1 MNLDIQKISINND
14 FISRIFHI
22 SDVHI
27 RNLKRHKEYKIVFK
41 RTANFIKSELQHGD
55 IIFIGGDIVHA
66 KTDMTP
72 ELIQE
77 VHDFFKLMADIAPT
91 IVITGNHDMNLN
103 NKSRLDALTPIVNA
117 LNHENLIYLRNS
129 GLYHI
134 ADKLF
139 IVLAVD
145 DQPTDYVKYLDRAK
159 TINLEK
165 IIFHHGAINSAQTD
179 IGFFIANDS
188 MTNELFNSCNASCV
202 LLGDIHK
209 PDQTIQDYYEE
220 ELEIDETELAEYLNN
235 GWEIQSI

>member
-1 MNLDIQKISINND
+1 MNLDIQKISIGMNS
-14 FISRIFHI
+14 IQRIYHL
-22 SDVHI
+22 SDIHI
-27 RNLKRHKEYKIVFK
+27 RNLKRHKEYKIVFQ
-41 RTANFIKSELQHGD
+41 RTADYIKSTLRKGD
-55 IIFIGGDIVHA
+55 VIFLGGDIVHA

-129 GLYHI
+129 GLYEI

-145 DQPTDYVKYLDRAK
+145 DQPSHYMKYLEQARK
-159 TINLEK
+159 YNLEK
-165 IIFHHGAINSAQTD
+165 IILHHGAVNSAQTD

-188 MTNELFNSCNASCV
+188 MTNDIFNSCNASCA

-209 PDQTIQDYYEE
+209 PDQTIQEYYEE
-220 ELEIDETELAEYLNN
+220 ELEIEETELAEYLNN
-235 GWEIQSI
+235 GWEIHNI